1 MHASMIIFVG
11 AFLRTHLAEGR
22 HILGFFTLVLVFGMC
37 VFFLFF
43 FFSSRRRHTRCGR
56 DWSSDVCSSDLRLY
70 EEGLADTQ
78 VLDVILRT
86 PRHLFVD
93 EALAHRAYEDTAL
106 PIGHN
111 QTISQPYIVARMT
124 ELLLGGGPLDKVLE
138 VGTGSGYQ
146 TAILAQVVER
156 VFTVERILPLQERGK
171 AVLKDIDIRN
181 VVFRH
186 ADGNWGWPQYGP
198 YDAILVTAAPA
209 DVPAELLAQLAD
221 GGRLVIP
228 VGEPEQFLTLVTR
241 DGEHFIRQQ
250 VEPVRFVPLLSG
262 VMNS

>member
-1 MHASMIIFVG
+1 MRDNL
-11 AFLRTHLAEGR
+11 LRSG
-22 HILGFFTLVLVFGMC
+22 IGMTSQRTRERLLER
-37 VFFLFF
+37 LF
-43 FFSSRRRHTRCGR
+43 
-56 DWSSDVCSSDLRLY
+56 
-70 EEGLADTQ
+70 EEGIRDLN
-78 VLDVILRT
+78 VLEAMRRT

-111 QTISQPYIVARMT
+111 QTLSQPYIVARMT
-124 ELLLGGGPLDKVLE
+124 ELLLAGGPLDKVLE

-156 VFTVERILPLQERGK
+156 VFSVERIMPLQERAK

-198 YDAILVTAAPA
+198 YDAILVAAAPA
-209 DVPAELLAQLAD
+209 EVPSELLNQLAD

-228 VGEPEQFLTLVTR
+228 VGEQEQFLTLVTR
-241 DGEHFIRQQ
+241 EGEHFIRQQ

-262 VMNS
+262 AVHS